1 MQIGSYQVEL
11 IDAGRYKLDGGAMF
25 GVVPRNL
32 WQKGNPP
39 DEKNR
44 ITMSLNTLLLI
55 RDGRVILVDTGVGT
69 KFSEKYQ
76 QIYAVDYSEHSL
88 LKSLANKNIQPE
100 DVTDVII
107 THLHFDHVGGATY
120 YDEAGE
126 LQLQFPN
133 ADHYVQKRQLEWAQ
147 KRFPKDRASYLTENF
162 DPLLHSQKLKILA
175 GPHVLE
181 PGLELMLSEGHTVAQ
196 QMLRV
201 FGQQQNLLYAAD
213 MIPMSAHIPV
223 PWVMAYDLYP
233 VITIEE
239 KEKYLKKAV
248 EQEWMIFFE
257 HDPQVNCG
265 TIEWGDRGY
274 QLKESIGL

>member
-32 WQKGNPP
+32 WEKENPP

-44 ITMSLNTLLLI
+44 ITMSLNTLLII
-55 RDGRVILVDTGVGT
+55 RDGRIILVDTGVGA

-88 LKSLANKNIQPE
+88 LKSLATKNIQPE

-120 YDEAGE
+120 YDEEGK
-126 LQLQFPN
+126 LKLRFPN
-133 ADHYVQKRQLEWAQ
+133 ADHYIQKRQLDWAQ
-147 KRFPKDRASYLTENF
+147 KRFPKDRASYLVENI
-162 DPLLHSQKLKILA
+162 DPLLHSNQLKILDGA
-175 GPHVLE
+175 HVLE
-181 PGLELMLSEGHTVAQ
+181 TGLELILSEGHTVAQ
-196 QMLRV
+196 QMVHVSGL
-201 FGQQQNLLYAAD
+201 QQNLLYAAD

-233 VITIEE
+233 VITIQE
-239 KEKYLKKAV
+239 KEEHLKKVV

-257 HDPQVNCG
+257 HDPHVHCG
-265 TIEWGDRGY
+265 TIEQEDRGY
-274 QLKESIGL
+274 QLKESIYL